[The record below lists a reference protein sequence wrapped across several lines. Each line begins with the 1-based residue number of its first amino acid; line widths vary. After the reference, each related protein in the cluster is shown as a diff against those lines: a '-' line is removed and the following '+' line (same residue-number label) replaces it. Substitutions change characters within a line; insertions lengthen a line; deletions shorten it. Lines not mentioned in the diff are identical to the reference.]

1 MKTEVT
7 SYLQTEV
14 LELVTEPEALDQW
27 HEMVK
32 EMGLEGQ
39 GKIAEPNKSPIPY
52 LFMTPAMVA
61 TFETLCPREV
71 KLEEYKAGAIPL
83 PALEHIKLALHEG
96 HFDRIM
102 IRYDDKAP
110 DPVAI
115 GEKCNI
121 YGHVPVGDGKNEWMQ
136 LKTPEHL
143 EAVPKKDRTYWANER
158 FLITRWGAENDTLE
172 NLAAKAKERYLREQG
187 ADLNKKI
194 KDAQAKLLVMGEE
207 ATLLFNC

>member
-1 MKTEVT
+1 METSVKVQ

-14 LELVTEPEALDQW
+14 LDLVTEPEALDQW
-27 HEMVK
+27 HALVQ

-39 GKIAEPNKSPIPY
+39 GSIAEPSKSPIPY
-52 LFMTPAMVA
+52 LFMTPSMVA

-71 KLEEYKAGAIPL
+71 ELKDYKAGPIPL
-83 PALEHIKLALHEG
+83 QALEHIKLALREG

-115 GEKCNI
+115 GEKCDY
-121 YGHVPVGDGKNEWMQ
+121 YGGEPFHKLTKEEVAAFG
-136 LKTPEHL
+136 
-143 EAVPKKDRTYWANER
+143 PKKPWPSPSER
-158 FLITRWGAENDTLE
+158 FLIARWGEEADTLE
-172 NLAAKAKERYLREQG
+172 NLAAKAKARHMRENG

-194 KDAQAKLLVMGEE
+194 KEAQAKLATMEE
-207 ATLLFNC
+207 DATILFNC